1 MFTALEAP
9 GSLLQIYEMRT
20 VAEYLD
26 KAAEFDALAR
36 AESHPS
42 LKKRY
47 ADLAECYRM
56 LAAERQRLIGDKT
69 LQSDPPLRSH

>member
-1 MFTALEAP
+1 
-9 GSLLQIYEMRT
+9 MRS
-20 VAEYLD
+20 VKEYLAR
-26 KAAEFDALAR
+26 AAEFEALANR
-36 AESHPS
+36 PGQIST

-56 LAAERQRLIGDKT
+56 LAAERQRLISDKT